1 MVLLRIHALFHHLPW
16 YVLSSRGQKRFS
28 LGLSFLFHRQKALY
42 ESQLQD
48 DLEEQ
53 RQKALRAREAELEAF
68 DRQNNG
74 ALPTASERRL
84 EEQANAAFHGASS
97 KKVRS
102 SSNCGIL
109 GRKSQKTVRQ
119 SKKEGHGRKAKKE
132 RTNNQV

>member
-1 MVLLRIHALFHHLPW
+1 
-16 YVLSSRGQKRFS
+16 
-28 LGLSFLFHRQKALY
+28 LY

-102 SSNCGIL
+102 SSSCSGIL
-109 GRKSQKTVRQ
+109 GCKSQEAMRE
-119 SKKEGHGRKAKKE
+119 SKEERKARE
-132 RTNNQV
+132 DQSGY